1 MWIIDKDHIKDQY
14 SNREGRASRDYEE
27 EVFLTLE
34 LVKWRVKDDDGDIYY
49 EGRMTKERLE
59 DSEDR
64 SFGPLDFAM
73 ADAGATTMEYF
84 QDGKWEQ
91 L

>member
-1 MWIIDKDHIKDQY
+1 MWIIDIDHIKDQY

-27 EVFLTLE
+27 GVFSTLE
-34 LVKWRVKDDDGDIYY
+34 TIKWRVKDDDGDIYY
-49 EGRMTKERLE
+49 EGRMTKERLH

-64 SFGPLDFAM
+64 AFGPLDFAM

-84 QDGKWEQ
+84 ENGEWEQ